1 MSIFLGQK
9 AAPRRATSLTVVLSD
24 GKANYVSET
33 KNLSDTGL
41 CLHAKELF
49 PVGTQLHLVFGQPP
63 ELPRISMEG
72 VVRWADDRKGVG
84 VQFTVI
90 RPADYRALMRFLSS
104 QSRDQRAEIQVG
116 NLPNLLEN

>member
-1 MSIFLGQK
+1 MAIILGQK
-9 AAPRRATSLTVVLSD
+9 AAPRRATSLTVILSD
-24 GKANYVSET
+24 GKTNYVTET

-41 CLHAKELF
+41 CLQAKELF

-72 VVRWADDRKGVG
+72 VVRWSDDRKGVG

-90 RPADYRALMRFLSS
+90 RPADHRALLRFVNSP
-104 QSRDQRAEIQVG
+104 SRDQMADITLG
-116 NLPNLLEN
+116 SLPNLLEN